1 MTTIVLPGLPGVPS
15 APVVPVVPVLPVAPV
30 APVAPEG
37 PAGPATGVG
46 TATGTTVVEGG
57 VTTVRSHAL
66 IANAAKMAIGNTDTI
81 FMIVP

>member
-1 MTTIVLPGLPGVPS
+1 MTTIVVPGLPGVPS
-15 APVVPVVPVLPVAPV
+15 APVVPVVPVAPV

-46 TATGTTVVEGG
+46 TATGTTVVVGG

-81 FMIVP
+81 FMIIP

>member
-1 MTTIVLPGLPGVPS
+1 MTTIVLPGFPGVPS
-15 APVVPVVPVLPVAPV
+15 APEVPVLPVLPVAPV
-30 APVAPEG
+30 APVA

>member
-30 APVAPEG
+30 APVA

>member
-15 APVVPVVPVLPVAPV
+15 APVVPVLPVLPVAPV
-30 APVAPEG
+30 APVA

>member
-1 MTTIVLPGLPGVPS
+1 MTTIVLPGFPGVPS
-15 APVVPVVPVLPVAPV
+15 APVVPVLPVLPVAPV
-30 APVAPEG
+30 APVA